1 MKSRMR
7 RSGQRFRK
15 RQQSKGQG
23 DHEAGRQPETSPVW
37 VLTGNAVSTQ
47 EQIGTV
53 SREILRKSQKEMLE
67 IKNVERKTK
76 TRQTEHSQE
85 ANRRASR
92 YDKRNFSN

>member
-67 IKNVERKTK
+67 IKNTVSEMKKCFPRL
-76 TRQTEHSQE
+76 S
-85 ANRRASR
+85 
-92 YDKRNFSN
+92 KRLDTAQ